1 MTELNENSL
10 RFDLET
16 ASEEIQKFIKEV
28 AGGANASGVVLGLS
42 GGVDSALTA
51 TLCTRALGKEKVLGL
66 MMPTS
71 FTPERDNKDA
81 AELAELLGIRTR
93 KIEIDSIC
101 DAFVGALRIQADDA
115 KARIPL
121 ANIRARIRMIIPYFY
136 ANANNYLVVG
146 TGDRSET
153 LIGYFTK
160 YGDGGADFF
169 PIRHLYKTQVRELAK
184 HLGIPARMA
193 DKPSS
198 PQLYPGHKLSDELP
212 LDYSKLDLVLVG
224 LFDYRMLPEKI
235 GEATN
240 VPLDIVT
247 EVSSRHNRTEH
258 KRESPPAIRRK
269 LRSIKMTVGD

>member
-10 RFDLET
+10 RFDLES
-16 ASEEIQKFIKEV
+16 ASDEIQKFTKEV
-28 AGGANASGVVLGLS
+28 VRSANASGVVLGLS
-42 GGVDSALTA
+42 GGVDSTLTA
-51 TLCTRALGKEKVLGL
+51 ALCTRALGKDKVLGL

-71 FTPERDNKDA
+71 FTPERDNEDA
-81 AELAELLGIRTR
+81 AELAEMLGIRVKKVR
-93 KIEIDSIC
+93 IDSIC
-101 DAFVGALRIQADDA
+101 DAFVEALGIGADDA
-115 KARIPL
+115 KSRIPL

-136 ANANNYLVVG
+136 ANANNYLVAG

-212 LDYSKLDLVLVG
+212 LDYGRLDLVLVG
-224 LFDYRMLPEKI
+224 LFDYRMLPEKVS
-235 GEATN
+235 EATN
-240 VPLDIVT
+240 VPLDIVM

-258 KRESPPAIRRK
+258 KRESPPAIERK
-269 LRSIKMTVGD
+269 